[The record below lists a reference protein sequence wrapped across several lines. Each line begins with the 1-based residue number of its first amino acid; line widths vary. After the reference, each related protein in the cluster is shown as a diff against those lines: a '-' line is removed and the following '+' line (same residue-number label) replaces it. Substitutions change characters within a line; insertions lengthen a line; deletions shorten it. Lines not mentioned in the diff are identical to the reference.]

1 MGDVIFTNKNRFPYI
16 INQSGFLINIISDKK
31 INNNCVFLV
40 HQLTPTDTNITGQ
53 VYQTLYNRAMIAS
66 KMGTGESVKQVLRR
80 RRFKAWRPLTWP
92 GR

>member
-40 HQLTPTDTNITGQ
+40 HQLTPTSPVRSIRRCITG
-53 VYQTLYNRAMIAS
+53 R
-66 KMGTGESVKQVLRR
+66 
-80 RRFKAWRPLTWP
+80 
-92 GR
+92 

>member
-40 HQLTPTDTNITGQ
+40 HQLTPTDTN
-53 VYQTLYNRAMIAS
+53 
-66 KMGTGESVKQVLRR
+66 
-80 RRFKAWRPLTWP
+80 
-92 GR
+92 